1 LQQKKGTFTKKI
13 ANGLVLPSSLVRKTW
28 LARWC
33 IAAAGLAFVVAAAP
47 RDVQFL
53 SFDAAQETLTA
64 FSRTED
70 AHAWDTWV
78 RTENRDVRA
87 RIDRG
92 VEDSIS
98 NLILYGTSFTAL
110 PRAESAETATV
121 ASARARVHAMAAALA
136 HPGTNERLLFARD
149 FLLKHGVA
157 AKDTEATLS
166 ANLTRFSLEQRGYQ
180 EKLQAAHQ
188 AGDPAETR
196 FVGATLFDRR
206 GLSVDTSLLP
216 NYALE
221 DTLAAM
227 LRKGAVAQ
235 GSIRSIAVIG
245 PGLDFTDKR
254 DGYDFYPLQTIQ
266 PLAVIEAVLRLGL
279 GKKGDLRMTTFDL
292 NPAVNAHL
300 TAMAKRARAG
310 TPYVL
315 QLPRG
320 DAADW
325 TPRAVAY
332 WQHFGDLIG
341 SPVAPVKAPQG
352 LSVRAVAIDPK
363 VASLIEPVDLN
374 VVAQVMDGGA
384 FDLVIATNILV
395 YYDRFEQALAMQN
408 IARMMNP
415 GGVFLSNTVLPAQ
428 KPAALEYLGRRSISY
443 SVSGA
448 YGDDIVAYRRK

>member
-1 LQQKKGTFTKKI
+1 MALP
-13 ANGLVLPSSLVRKTW
+13 LVLVRKTW
-28 LARWC
+28 RARWW
-33 IAAAGLAFVVAAAP
+33 IAAAGLAFAVAAAP
-47 RDVQFL
+47 THVVQFL
-53 SFDAAQETLTA
+53 SFDAAEEVLAA
-64 FSRTED
+64 FNRTED
-70 AHAWDTWV
+70 AAAWDAWV
-78 RTENRDVRA
+78 RTEDRDVRA
-87 RIDRG
+87 RIARG

-98 NLILYGTSFTAL
+98 NFILYGTSFTGL
-110 PRAESAETATV
+110 PRVESAEAAATGSGDL
-121 ASARARVHAMAAALA
+121 AAPARARVKAMAAALA
-136 HPGTNERLLFARD
+136 HPGTNERLLFTRD
-149 FLLKHGVA
+149 FLLKHGVLP
-157 AKDTEATLS
+157 KDTEAVLS
-166 ANLTRFSLEQRGYQ
+166 ANLARFSLEQRGYQ
-180 EKLQAAHQ
+180 EKLQAAHK
-188 AGDPAETR
+188 AGDPAEAR
-196 FVGATLFDRR
+196 FVGATLFERR

-221 DTLAAM
+221 DTLSAM
-227 LRKGAVAQ
+227 LRKGALSP
-235 GSIRSIAVIG
+235 GGIRSIAVIG

-254 DGYDFYPLQTIQ
+254 DGFDFYPLQTIQ

-279 GKKGDLRMTTFDL
+279 GNKSNLRTTTFDL

-325 TPRAVAY
+325 TPQAVAY

-408 IARMMNP
+408 IASMMNP

-428 KPAALEYLGRRSISY
+428 KPSGLEYLGRRSISY
-443 SVSGA
+443 SVSGS